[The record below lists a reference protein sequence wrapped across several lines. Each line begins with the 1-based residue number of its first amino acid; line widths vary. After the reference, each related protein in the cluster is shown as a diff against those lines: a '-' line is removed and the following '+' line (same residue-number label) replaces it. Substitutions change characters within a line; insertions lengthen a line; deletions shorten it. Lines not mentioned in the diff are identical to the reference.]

1 MLHVNLPFGSFG
13 AWAASNRAS
22 GPNLHQNSAAL
33 SVQLGRPFAA
43 LTTIG
48 AVTSTEGF
56 RPLLA
61 TGYTFAML
69 KKDVKVGAAVRF
81 FYEGEEHTG
90 IVEKIDYPDV
100 EQVLVGDIVPAIAH
114 EPRLMYQARQLRP
127 ARE

>member
-1 MLHVNLPFGSFG
+1 MSSLG
-13 AWAASNRAS
+13 AVV
-22 GPNLHQNSAAL
+22 AL
-33 SVQLGRPFAA
+33 I
-43 LTTIG
+43 TIG
-48 AVTSTEGF
+48 TITIAEGF

-61 TGYTFAML
+61 TGYTLAML

-81 FYEGEEHTG
+81 FYESEEHTG
-90 IVEKIDYPDV
+90 IVEQIDYADV